1 MIKDIENTI
10 SQIFNR
16 EVVFSIDASKLLPE
30 IYNLMEGLLI
40 YDDHFE
46 KKYLVPIHEN
56 DLKYPELRIKL
67 ISTTYPSRKLGK

>member
-30 IYNLMEGLLI
+30 IYNLIE
-40 YDDHFE
+40 
-46 KKYLVPIHEN
+46 
-56 DLKYPELRIKL
+56 
-67 ISTTYPSRKLGK
+67 